1 MAPAKEVGPVESRM
15 FRLRVGDKVSYNDTA
30 EFPPVQYE
38 GEIVGFDNDEG
49 TYLNVELYD
58 VTDEEKKNKIEKT
71 LTEDEVTRI
80 G

>member
-1 MAPAKEVGPVESRM
+1 MATAEESRM
-15 FRLRVGDKVSYNDTA
+15 FRLRVGDKVSWNDTA

-38 GEIVGFDNDEG
+38 GEVTGFDNDEM
-49 TYLNVELYD
+49 TYLKVSLTP
-58 VTDEEKKNKIEKT
+58 VGDEKAKAEDKV